1 MWSTPSLSDIT
12 DVKPVFWNVST
23 ISYDFQLA
31 QTLDWDQ
38 DHSMIRTGFLLRI
51 ISERLHI
58 PVVHSSMFHHYNHEH
73 RQMDNQD
80 Q

>member
-58 PVVHSSMFHHYNHEH
+58 PVVHSLTFRHYNHEH